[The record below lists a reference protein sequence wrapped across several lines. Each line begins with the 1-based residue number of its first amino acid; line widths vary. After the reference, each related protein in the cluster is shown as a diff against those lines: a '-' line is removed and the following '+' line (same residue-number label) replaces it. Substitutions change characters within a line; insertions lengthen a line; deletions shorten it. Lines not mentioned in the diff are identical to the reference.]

1 MTYNLKTSSEFYLCI
16 FVYCFFVVADPWET
30 IYSLS
35 EAQTISKDTL
45 LTTLPF
51 LRTEWKVSF
60 EFKANNFDKIQ
71 QVLHMTIGGKGVGNR
86 ANYGDR
92 TPAIWADS
100 SKGFLITSAV
110 NGRASYAQW
119 IKPLPPV
126 GEWTTVEVGQE
137 LVGRTTIYS
146 ITIGGTEVFSGT
158 NSEPAEF
165 EEVKVYACSEWYNPL
180 NGSIRNILIRHKNY
194 GEPVF
199 ALKIL
204 CETIVTHL
212 FSRFH

>member
-1 MTYNLKTSSEFYLCI
+1 MTLALNSIFASSFI
-16 FVYCFFVVADPWET
+16 VFFVPDPWET

-60 EFKANNFDKIQ
+60 EFKAHNFGKTE
-71 QVLHMTIGGKGVGNR
+71 QVLHMTIGGKGVGSK

-110 NGRASYAQW
+110 NGRANYAQW

-137 LVGRTTIYS
+137 LVGATTIYS
-146 ITIGGTEVFSGT
+146 ITIGGTKVFSGT

-165 EEVKVYACSEWYNPL
+165 ENVKVYACSEWYNPL
-180 NGSIRNILIRHKNY
+180 NGSIRNLLIQHKNY
-194 GEPVF
+194 GKPVF
-199 ALKIL
+199 TLKRKYVNNTFTL
-204 CETIVTHL
+204 QKY